1 MSDTAQQSAS
11 NSLFPNR
18 TVYIV
23 ALIFVAMGVI
33 NSMPVIPG
41 WEEMWQNLS
50 GIEKLKTRKF
60 STEWFYPIVFF
71 VMMLIVALKNSMW
84 RAWRGTS
91 RAWFGAFMDTAL
103 VVAAAAISIT
113 YLIEIDSVCL
123 IDALNGD
130 RARIMAQGRD

>member
-60 STEWFYPIVFF
+60 STEWFYSYRFLCDDADCGAEEF
-71 VMMLIVALKNSMW
+71 DVAGVAWHIACLVW
-84 RAWRGTS
+84 RVYGYGPCCCGGCH
-91 RAWFGAFMDTAL
+91 FHNLPD
-103 VVAAAAISIT
+103 
-113 YLIEIDSVCL
+113 
-123 IDALNGD
+123 
-130 RARIMAQGRD
+130 